1 MKFTII
7 SDSCCDLKHS
17 EIVSD
22 KFDFIT
28 VPINITLDEEN
39 FLDEESLDIC
49 ELIKK
54 IKVSKK
60 VGTSCPNPERF
71 YEEMK
76 NRDNI
81 ICITLSSKLSG
92 TYNSA
97 EMAKK
102 MALEKDPTKNIF
114 VLDSL
119 TASAG
124 LTLIMNRLMKIV
136 ETDDYKDFDD
146 VTKKIASYAK
156 AAKIRF
162 ILQDF
167 GVLIKTGRIGK
178 FAGLVASILTLRTI
192 CGENGEGEIKMYK
205 KVLGHKKAL
214 NILAECPVEKIKEMG
229 SDTPI
234 VITHCNNAEDASFI
248 EKILKSLHGLKN
260 ITTYIMRGVA
270 SLYASDKGIA
280 IAY

>member
-17 EIVSD
+17 EIISQ

-28 VPINITLDEEN
+28 VPISITLDEEN
-39 FLDEESLDIC
+39 FVDEENLDTT

-54 IKVSKK
+54 IKISKK
-60 VGTSCPNPERF
+60 VGTACPNPERF
-71 YEEMK
+71 YQEMK
-76 NRDNI
+76 DRDNI
-81 ICITLSSKLSG
+81 ICITLSNKLSG

-97 EMAKK
+97 EIAKK
-102 MALEKDPTKNIF
+102 MALEKNPDKNIF

-124 LTLIMNRLMKIV
+124 LTLIMKKLMEIV
-136 ETDDYKDFDD
+136 ETNNYKDFDD
-146 VTKKIASYAK
+146 VTKKITLYAK
-156 AAKIRF
+156 SAKIRF

-178 FAGLVASILTLRTI
+178 FAGLVASMLTLRTI
-192 CGENGEGEIKMYK
+192 CGENGAGEIKMYK
-205 KVLGHKKAL
+205 KILGHKKAL
-214 NILAECPVEKIKEMG
+214 NALAEYPVEKIKEEGKNM
-229 SDTPI
+229 PI
-234 VITHCNNAEDASFI
+234 IITHCNNAEDASFV
-248 EKILKSLHGLKN
+248 EKILRTLHGFKN

-270 SLYASDKGIA
+270 SFYASDQSIA